1 MTKLKFVR
9 YVVILASNGQIMKIV
24 FNFFPWLSDAY
35 YTYNIHDDPWEN
47 SVGLLQT
54 RNITEMNFTGIWKLS
69 AFRKL

>member
-1 MTKLKFVR
+1 MRKLKFVR

>member
-9 YVVILASNGQIMKIV
+9 YVVILASNGQIMQIV

>member
-9 YVVILASNGQIMKIV
+9 YVVILASNGQIMQII

-35 YTYNIHDDPWEN
+35 YTYDIHDDPWEN

-54 RNITEMNFTGIWKLS
+54 RNITEMNFTGIWNLS

>member
-1 MTKLKFVR
+1 MMRFVR

-54 RNITEMNFTGIWKLS
+54 RNITEMNFTGIWNLS

>member
-9 YVVILASNGQIMKIV
+9 YVVILASNGQIMQIV

-54 RNITEMNFTGIWKLS
+54 RNITEMNFMGIWNLS

>member
-9 YVVILASNGQIMKIV
+9 YVVILASNGQIMQII

-35 YTYNIHDDPWEN
+35 YTFVIHDDPWEN

-54 RNITEMNFTGIWKLS
+54 RNITEMNFTGIWNLS

>member
-54 RNITEMNFTGIWKLS
+54 RNITEMNFMGIWNLS